1 MSEMWRTIILEAL
14 KEVGTKTARLLPKLL
29 AMGTLVSLGLLCG
42 LITQYLLVRS
52 LRAIDFDVRCQRCGL
67 TSALART
74 GLRRSP
80 TRLLGS
86 LFFWIVFLFFGLA
99 AIEALEL
106 PATANTLNLFLRYLP
121 HALAAAIVLLGGWFL
136 ANFLAQAAL
145 LAAVNAQVKGARALS
160 SGIRWAVIAMTGAM
174 VLAQLGIGREVV
186 VAAFSIAFG
195 GVVLAL
201 AIAFG
206 LGGKEL
212 AKELLERKFRE
223 GEEHH
228 DKISHL

>member
-1 MSEMWRTIILEAL
+1 MSEMWRTMILEAL

-29 AMGTLVSLGLLCG
+29 AMATLVGLGLLCG
-42 LITQYLLVRS
+42 FITRYLLLRS
-52 LRAIDFDVRCQRCGL
+52 LRAIDFDVRCQRWGL

-80 TRLLGS
+80 TRLLG
-86 LFFWIVFLFFGLA
+86 LLLFWIVFLFFGLA
-99 AIEALEL
+99 GVEALDL
-106 PATANTLNLFLRYLP
+106 PATANLLNLFFSYLP
-121 HALAAAIVLLGGWFL
+121 HALAATIVLLGGWFL

-160 SGIRWAVIAMTGAM
+160 SGVRWAVIAMTAAM

-206 LGGKEL
+206 IGGKEL
-212 AKELLERKFRE
+212 AREFLERRVRE
-223 GEEHH
+223 TEERH